1 MTRWNPIFQC
11 HVAEHPR
18 LQLLIVSSHPCFLS
32 QPYCGMA
39 VVLQQPPSGSID
51 FAINPAGQ
59 VTGVFYDDIGC
70 HAFLATPQQ
79 GQTSSDTAARVA
91 RRSWPLSNSL
101 HKFGKGG
108 LARLLSQR

>member
-1 MTRWNPIFQC
+1 DAYGINPLGQIVGAYCDATMTCHGYLRNPDGGIIP
-11 HVAEHPR
+11 VE
-18 LQLLIVSSHPCFLS
+18 
-32 QPYCGMA
+32 
-39 VVLQQPPSGSID
+39 PPGSSGSIA

-70 HAFLATPQQ
+70 HAFLATPQK
-79 GQTSSDTAARVA
+79 GQTPQPTPATVA